1 MQRPQVQDYEEIE
14 CLQESN
20 FKPDKRC
27 HQSINTVAPPNS
39 IFTSLFFCSAFIV
52 SEVNEPLEQA
62 KKNVIYI
69 TARSS
74 SSLHVQQNTSFSLRF
89 SGDNNFALEVVL
101 IRVYSLTGNKLNTVW
116 VRRIDCRLGESNR
129 PRSVCHDL
137 KWIVLLPVREIYFR
151 CKHYELTSGE
161 SSGGQQLTTA
171 LSSCLLDM
179 YG

>member
-1 MQRPQVQDYEEIE
+1 MQRSQVQDYEEIE

-74 SSLHVQQNTSFSLRF
+74 SSLHAQPNTSFSLRF

-101 IRVYSLTGNKLNTVW
+101 IRVYFLTGNKLNS
-116 VRRIDCRLGESNR
+116 LGEVDRLS
-129 PRSVCHDL
+129 
-137 KWIVLLPVREIYFR
+137 FR
-151 CKHYELTSGE
+151 RVGSSKIGLSRFKMDRLTSG
-161 SSGGQQLTTA
+161 
-171 LSSCLLDM
+171 
-179 YG
+179 